1 MEQVLPFDIPFLT
14 ATFAVCLWAFG
25 SMFDY

>member
-1 MEQVLPFDIPFLT
+1 MDQILPFDIPFLT

>member
-1 MEQVLPFDIPFLT
+1 MEQVLSFNIPFLT
-14 ATFAVCLWAFG
+14 ATIAVFVWAFG